1 MESWGEDTGLRGV
14 VLGIQLGFVKWGGGG
29 GGGDL
34 RQLEEMK
41 VLGRRISRLEFT
53 CNYTALLKTI

>member
-1 MESWGEDTGLRGV
+1 MESWGEDTGERRV
-14 VLGIQLGFVKWGGGG
+14 VLGMQLGFMKGGG

-41 VLGRRISRLEFT
+41 VLGRRISSLEF
-53 CNYTALLKTI
+53 NYTALLKTI